1 MAALGADPTPVAAD
15 AARRA
20 VEAARARVLA
30 GEPTPPVDAVV
41 AQARAL
47 LEKHGRSLLRPVLN
61 ATGVLLHTNLGRAPL
76 GERQLAAVARVAGAY
91 SNLEYDLEHGRR
103 GSRHG
108 HARRLLCQLLGSESA
123 FVANNNAAAL
133 LVVLAAL
140 CRDRSVV
147 ISRGELIE
155 IGGEFRIPDVL
166 AASGARLV
174 EVGTTNRTRV
184 ADYRA
189 ALTADVGAIL
199 KVHPSNYRVV
209 GFASSVDAREL
220 AGLAHGHGTILVN
233 DVGSGLLSAVDAPPE
248 LAAEPPADVAV
259 ADGAD
264 LTLFS
269 GDKLLGGP
277 QAGIVAGRAEL
288 VDVVSRHPLA
298 RAVRPDKMT
307 LAALEATVEAYL
319 EGRPADLPLW
329 AMARASSDE
338 IEARARML
346 SGRLDRA
353 LATKGL
359 KAEAVPARALT
370 GGGSLPGGELPSW
383 AVALTHESRSAASVE
398 LALRR
403 GRVPVVA
410 RIEDDVVLLDL
421 RTVAPGQDRLLE
433 EIVVEALG

>member
-1 MAALGADPTPVAAD
+1 LC
-15 AARRA
+15 
-20 VEAARARVLA
+20 RV
-30 GEPTPPVDAVV
+30 
-41 AQARAL
+41 
-47 LEKHGRSLLRPVLN
+47 
-61 ATGVLLHTNLGRAPL
+61 
-76 GERQLAAVARVAGAY
+76 
-91 SNLEYDLEHGRR
+91 
-103 GSRHG
+103 
-108 HARRLLCQLLGSESA
+108 LGSESA

-166 AASGARLV
+166 AASGAHIV

-184 ADYRA
+184 ADYEA
-189 ALTADVGAIL
+189 ALSADVGAIL

-220 AGLAHGHGTILVN
+220 AGLAHAHGTILVN

-259 ADGAD
+259 AAGAD

-338 IEARARML
+338 IEARARLL

-421 RTVAPGQDRLLE
+421 RTVGRGQDGLLE